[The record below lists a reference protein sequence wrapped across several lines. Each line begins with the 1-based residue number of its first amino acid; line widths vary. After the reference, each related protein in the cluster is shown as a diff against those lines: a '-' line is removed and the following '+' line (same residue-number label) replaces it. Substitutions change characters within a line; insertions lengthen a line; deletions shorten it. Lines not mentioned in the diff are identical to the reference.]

1 MTPKLGEVLLVDDYD
16 ADNFMHEMLFDEM
29 GVSER
34 VTVATNGREAIE
46 YLTTPKN
53 GQYPRPELI
62 LLDINMPIMNGWDFL
77 KAYQSLDDNAR
88 GDVVLMMVTTSLN
101 PDDREAARS
110 NPDIN
115 DFVTKA
121 LSEDSLNN
129 LLRKHFPNRF

>member
-29 GVSER
+29 GVSKR
-34 VTVATNGREAIE
+34 VTVATNAIE
-46 YLTTPKN
+46 ALEYLPTPKN

-77 KAYQSLDDNAR
+77 KVYQSLDDNAR

-110 NPDIN
+110 HDRRGRTTS
-115 DFVTKA
+115 DAVSRAAQRLELVHA
-121 LSEDSLNN
+121 LS
-129 LLRKHFPNRF
+129 